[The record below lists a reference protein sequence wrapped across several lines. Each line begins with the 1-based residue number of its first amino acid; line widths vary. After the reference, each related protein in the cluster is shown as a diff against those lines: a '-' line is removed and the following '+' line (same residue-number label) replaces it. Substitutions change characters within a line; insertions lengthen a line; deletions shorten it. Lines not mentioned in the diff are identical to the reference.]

1 MVPRRALWEVRRA
14 NPFCS
19 RPQRRRGS
27 ACTGRKAVADLC
39 LGGMPAPGRLQYRHD
54 LAFSKATACGEC
66 REHFMS
72 TQFDA
77 ELSAALLGFNAEAIL
92 YCQGIS
98 EMIAQEYARN
108 YARMLQNRA
117 KGLEF
122 SLPRIPHGL
131 FEPNRNLIRS
141 TLERMSEKYF
151 PRK

>member
-1 MVPRRALWEVRRA
+1 MNTE
-14 NPFCS
+14 
-19 RPQRRRGS
+19 
-27 ACTGRKAVADLC
+27 
-39 LGGMPAPGRLQYRHD
+39 
-54 LAFSKATACGEC
+54 
-66 REHFMS
+66 
-72 TQFDA
+72 FDA
-77 ELSAALLGFNAEAIL
+77 ELNAGLLEFNAESIR

-117 KGLEF
+117 RGLEF
-122 SLPRIPHGL
+122 ALPRIPHGL